1 MSIWSFDL
9 VLNTCPTSTTLA
21 ALVFVS
27 VVDLSS
33 LEFAALQPANFGS
46 LYLAS
51 CQNYICRKF
60 AR

>member
-1 MSIWSFDL
+1 MSIRSFDL

-51 CQNYICRKF
+51 CQNHICRKF